1 MKPDFRNFNTI
12 FETTEEGPRG
22 LGLDDK
28 FLEERVLF
36 LFDEVDEVSAH
47 RIIQQMLYLDSV
59 NNEPIT
65 LYLNTPGGCV
75 VSGMAI
81 MDVMQNI
88 DSPVHTVALGYCC
101 SMGFA
106 ILTRGDKRFA
116 SPSANIMAHQGSAG
130 AVGNIQDMRVTMD
143 WLDNLNEKMLD
154 KIAEAIDIPRDEFVE
169 KTKRDWWMTP
179 QEALEVGVI
188 DQIIVPKKCRKGKR
202 DFKY

>member
-1 MKPDFRNFNTI
+1 MKPDFKNFNTI
-12 FETTEEGPRG
+12 FEETEQGPRG

-36 LFDEVDEVSAH
+36 LFDEVDEISAH
-47 RIIQQMLYLDSV
+47 RIIQQMLYLDSI

-106 ILTRGDKRFA
+106 ILVRGDERFA
-116 SPSANIMAHQGSAG
+116 LPSANIMAHQGSAG
-130 AVGNIQDMRVTMD
+130 AMGNIQDMRVRMD
-143 WLDNLNEKMLD
+143 WLDDLNDRMLD
-154 KIAEAIDIPRDEFVE
+154 KITEAIDIPKDEFVE
-169 KTKRDWWMTP
+169 KTKRDWWMTS
-179 QEALEVGVI
+179 QEAVGIGAI